1 MAEVIPIHWDDPEAD
16 KIAYAGNTLRRG
28 ELIAVPT
35 DTLYCILADPFNLAA
50 VTKVYEAKSRA
61 WDRSL
66 PLFVESVDQV
76 AELARHLPSRFY
88 LLAHRYWPGPLSIIV
103 EASGSVPLKVTGN
116 TARLSV
122 RKPAAAIA
130 LRLLAQFGMPLV
142 STSANLSGFPTC
154 KDASE
159 VLAALGMHLSLILDS
174 PIPDSDSRIATTVD
188 ITVPKW
194 RLIRPGAI
202 SEEELHEF
210 LGE

>member
-1 MAEVIPIHWDDPEAD
+1 MAEVIPIHWDDPEVD
-16 KIAYAGNTLRRG
+16 KIAYAANTLRRG

-50 VTKVYEAKSRA
+50 VMKVYEAKSRA

-66 PLFVESVDQV
+66 PLFVDSVDQV

-142 STSANLSGFPTC
+142 ATSANLSGFPTC

-159 VLAALGMHLSLILDS
+159 VLAVLGMHLSLILDS

-194 RLIRPGAI
+194 RLIRRGAI
-202 SEEELHEF
+202 SEEELREF

>member
-1 MAEVIPIHWDDPEAD
+1 MAEVIPIQWDDPEAD
-16 KIAYAGNTLRRG
+16 KIAYAANTLRRG
-28 ELIAVPT
+28 ELVAVPT

-50 VTKVYEAKSRA
+50 VTKVFAAKSRA

-66 PLFVESVDQV
+66 PMFVESVDQV

-103 EASGSVPLKVTGN
+103 EASGSLPLKVTGN

-122 RKPAAAIA
+122 RKPAAPIA
-130 LRLLAQFGMPLV
+130 LRLLSEFGMPLIA
-142 STSANLSGFPTC
+142 TSANLSGFPTC

-174 PIPDSDSRIATTVD
+174 STSDSRVATTVD
-188 ITVPKW
+188 ITIPKW
-194 RLIRPGAI
+194 RLIRPGVI

>member
-16 KIAYAGNTLRRG
+16 KIAYAANTLRRG

-50 VTKVYEAKSRA
+50 AMKVYEAKSRA

-122 RKPAAAIA
+122 RKPAAPIA
-130 LRLLAQFGMPLV
+130 LQLLSEFGMPLV
-142 STSANLSGFPTC
+142 ATSANLSGFPTC

-159 VLAALGMHLSLILDS
+159 VLASLGMHLSLILDS
-174 PIPDSDSRIATTVD
+174 PISNSRIATTVD

>member
-16 KIAYAGNTLRRG
+16 KIAYAANTLRRG

-35 DTLYCILADPFNLAA
+35 DTLYCVLADPFNLAA
-50 VTKVYEAKSRA
+50 VMKVYEAKSRA

-142 STSANLSGFPTC
+142 ATSANLSGFPTC

-159 VLAALGMHLSLILDS
+159 VLAVLGMHLSLILDS
-174 PIPDSDSRIATTVD
+174 PTSDSRIATTVD

-194 RLIRPGAI
+194 RLIRPGVI
-202 SEEELHEF
+202 SEEELREF